1 MSKKET
7 TRKNRVWTEKDTKF
21 ITENYASLG
30 PTACAK
36 KLHAPRPTVVH
47 YAQKL
52 GLTRQAERPWTD
64 DELRTLEQ
72 NANEELSILRTLLPD
87 RTDAAI
93 YAKKCAL
100 ERRGTVTLKKRE
112 FPWRKKSVR
121 QKFLKLYNEG
131 LNDAEIAQRL
141 GPNFSVPSVRHYRT
155 TKAKLPRAKKTA
167 VQPWTE
173 EQTALLMQV
182 ENKNDIK
189 ALAESLGRSESS
201 VRRKYYRLR
210 AKTTQINADDTGDP
224 PCQEN

>member
-1 MSKKET
+1 M
-7 TRKNRVWTEKDTKF
+7 
-21 ITENYASLG
+21 
-30 PTACAK
+30 
-36 KLHAPRPTVVH
+36 
-47 YAQKL
+47 
-52 GLTRQAERPWTD
+52 
-64 DELRTLEQ
+64 
-72 NANEELSILRTLLPD
+72 
-87 RTDAAI
+87 
-93 YAKKCAL
+93 
-100 ERRGTVTLKKRE
+100 
-112 FPWRKKSVR
+112 
-121 QKFLKLYNEG
+121 
-131 LNDAEIAQRL
+131 

-210 AKTTQINADDTGDP
+210 AKATQTNTDNTSDP